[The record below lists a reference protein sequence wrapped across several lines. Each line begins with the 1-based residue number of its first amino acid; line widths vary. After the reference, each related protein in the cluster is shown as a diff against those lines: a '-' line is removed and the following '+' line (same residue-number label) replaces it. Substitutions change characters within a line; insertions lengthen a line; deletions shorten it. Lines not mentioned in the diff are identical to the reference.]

1 MSTNNTQINHKLL
14 VTSIV
19 ICNLFFVFS
28 NTFASHKVYIIHG
41 YANPKSIMNDIYRD
55 VKKAGF
61 IAENYAY
68 PGLYMELDSIGKKL
82 YQDVLNDDVDSVSF
96 VTHSMGGLVVR
107 AMLKYSGTDLSF
119 PKIYRIVMIAPPNR
133 GADIADFFKEAKNVK
148 VLLGPNVEKMQT
160 DSTSYANQLPI
171 PFNTEIGIIVGVR
184 RNERGYNHLIP
195 GNNDGLLTP
204 ERVYLGNEKDVAIV
218 NYDHLGV
225 IKRKKSRRLV
235 IEFLQTGVFLSKPLH
250 Q

>member
-1 MSTNNTQINHKLL
+1 MNTNNSKILHKI
-14 VTSIV
+14 VITSIV
-19 ICNLFFVFS
+19 ICYLLFVFS

-41 YANPKSIMNDIYRD
+41 YANPKSIMNNIYRD
-55 VKKAGF
+55 VKKASF
-61 IAENYAY
+61 VAENYAY
-68 PGLYMELDSIGKKL
+68 PGLYMELDSIGKRL
-82 YQDVLNDDVDSVSF
+82 YQDVLKDGVDTVSF

-107 AMLKYSGTDLSF
+107 AMLKYSGMDSNF
-119 PKIYRIVMIAPPNR
+119 PKIHRIVMIAPPNR
-133 GADIADFFKEAKNVK
+133 GADIADFFKEAKNIK

-195 GNNDGLLTP
+195 GNDDGLLAP

-235 IEFLQTGVFLSKPLH
+235 IEFLQTGIFLSKPVN
-250 Q
+250 

>member
-1 MSTNNTQINHKLL
+1 MITINSQLNNKLI

-19 ICNLFFVFS
+19 ICYLFFVFS
-28 NTFASHKVYIIHG
+28 SSFASHKVYIIHG

-61 IAENYAY
+61 VAENYAY
-68 PGLYMELDSIGKKL
+68 PGLYMELDTIGKRL
-82 YQDVLNDDVDSVSF
+82 YQDVLNDGVDSVSF

-107 AMLKYSGTDLSF
+107 AMLKYSGADLNF

-133 GADIADFFKEAKNVK
+133 GADIADFFKEAKKVK
-148 VLLGPNVEKMQT
+148 VLLGPNVEKMET

-184 RNERGYNHLIP
+184 RKDRGYNHLIP
-195 GNNDGLLTP
+195 GNDDGLLTP

-235 IEFLQTGVFLSKPLH
+235 IEFLQTGVFLSKPVN
-250 Q
+250 

>member
-1 MSTNNTQINHKLL
+1 MNTNNSKIMHKI
-14 VTSIV
+14 VITSIV
-19 ICNLFFVFS
+19 ICNLLFVS
-28 NTFASHKVYIIHG
+28 SGSFASHKVYIIHG

-61 IAENYAY
+61 VAENYAY
-68 PGLYMELDSIGKKL
+68 PGLYMELDTIGKRL
-82 YQDVLNDDVDSVSF
+82 YQDVLNDGIDSVSF

-107 AMLKYSGTDLSF
+107 AMLKYSGTDQNF

-133 GADIADFFKEAKNVK
+133 GADIADFFKEAKKVK
-148 VLLGPNVEKMQT
+148 VLLGPNVEKMET

-184 RNERGYNHLIP
+184 RKDRGYNHLIP
-195 GNNDGLLTP
+195 GNDDGLLTP

-235 IEFLQTGVFLSKPLH
+235 IEFLQTGVFLSKPVN
-250 Q
+250 

>member
-1 MSTNNTQINHKLL
+1 MSTNNSQINHKLII
-14 VTSIV
+14 TSIV
-19 ICNLFFVFS
+19 ICNLLFAFS
-28 NTFASHKVYIIHG
+28 SSFASHKVYIIHG

-82 YQDVLNDDVDSVSF
+82 YNDVLDDGVDSVSF

-107 AMLKYSGTDLSF
+107 AMLKYSGTDPNF

-133 GADIADFFKEAKNVK
+133 GADIADFFKEATQVK
-148 VLLGPNVEKMQT
+148 ALLGPNVEKMET

-195 GNNDGLLTP
+195 GNDDGLLAP

-235 IEFLQTGVFLSKPLH
+235 IEFLQTGIFLSKPVN
-250 Q
+250 